1 MTDRHPATTSG
12 DREQNGTPDENHTE
26 TDKENNEEG
35 ETMTTTPRTPQSED
49 PQPEAPRPETPRPGA
64 SRATDAGAGRTTT
77 TRTNTTD
84 GATAGSPTNADA
96 PALAGIPAIRTAT
109 TERPGSTHSGWT
121 ALVLVLLGWLA
132 TLALM
137 AVGIVLM
144 AGDAD
149 AQGVPFAIGIVLLVV
164 SILAILPMSIVLG
177 GFFTLQPNEARVLVL
192 FGEYR
197 GTIRQTGFHWANPFY
212 SRTLSGPSTQA
223 IAQAVKK
230 ATDDTDDSSATTDAV
245 KATVSLRART
255 LNGPKLKVND
265 KNGNPIEIAT
275 VVVWHV
281 VDTAKAVFDVDHYEQ
296 YVSTQSETALRH
308 VASLYAYD
316 HNGDGD
322 EAAAGQI
329 TLRSNIIEVSQA
341 LKKELSERLGP
352 AGIAVDDARLTHL
365 AYAPEIA
372 QVMLRRQQ
380 AEAIIAARTKI
391 VQGAVSMVDMALKEL
406 DQDGIVELDEE
417 RKASMVSNLMV
428 VLCGDNDAQP
438 VINAGS
444 LYS

>member
-1 MTDRHPATTSG
+1 M
-12 DREQNGTPDENHTE
+12 
-26 TDKENNEEG
+26 
-35 ETMTTTPRTPQSED
+35 TMTTDTALGSTSTTPPTP
-49 PQPEAPRPETPRPGA
+49 T
-64 SRATDAGAGRTTT
+64 
-77 TRTNTTD
+77 
-84 GATAGSPTNADA
+84 
-96 PALAGIPAIRTAT
+96 GIPTLHIAT
-109 TERPGSTHSGWT
+109 EERPGSTHSGWV
-121 ALVLVLLGWLA
+121 ALLLVILGWLA
-132 TLALM
+132 TAALM
-137 AVGIVLM
+137 AGGIGLTVS
-144 AGDAD
+144 DAE
-149 AQGVPFAIGIVLLVV
+149 AQGAPFVIGVALVIV
-164 SILAILPMSIVLG
+164 SILAIAAMSILSG

-230 ATDDTDDSSATTDAV
+230 ATDDTDDSSATADAV

-281 VDTAKAVFDVDHYEQ
+281 VNTAKAVFDVDHYEQ
-296 YVSTQSETALRH
+296 YVGTQSETALRH

-322 EAAAGQI
+322 ETAAGQI
-329 TLRSNIIEVSQA
+329 TLRSNILEVSQA
-341 LKKELSERLGP
+341 LKKELSERLEP

-417 RKASMVSNLMV
+417 RKAAMVSNLMV

-438 VINAGS
+438 VINAGT